1 MNKEI
6 VIIKPEEKYIEAS
19 AEISAKAWIP
29 IREVN
34 KKLLGD
40 EIYSFLHNG
49 WQEAKKEAVRQ
60 SLKVGKGFIALC
72 EGNVVG
78 FTTYEIFEDK
88 KIGEILNNAVSP
100 DAKGMG
106 IAGLLNKSVLK
117 HFKEKGCIIAKVST
131 GLDEGHAPA
140 RRAYEKLGF
149 EKNLPQ
155 VEYYMDIADSCKKE
169 DFEGFTITSMKE
181 EDKKR
186 VLEIAVESWE
196 AIHKAYKSCLGE
208 KLYNSLY
215 PDWKST
221 FKKTFTDSFDKS
233 DFYVAKKDG
242 KIYGFCSARYERNG
256 RLGIFGYNGVD
267 INSRGMRIASKM
279 YSFLKNEFS
288 KKGCIYARV
297 HTGLDNG
304 HAPARRAYERTGFSH
319 PLPMVTYYMKI

>member
-49 WQEAKKEAVRQ
+49 WQEVKKEAVRQ
-60 SLKVGKGFIALC
+60 SLKAGKGFIALC

-78 FTTYEIFEDK
+78 FTTYDIFEDK

-117 HFKEKGCIIAKVST
+117 LFKEKGCIIAKVST

-140 RRAYEKLGF
+140 RHAYEKLGF

-155 VEYYMDIADSCKKE
+155 VEYYMKLTDNYAEEDMGCLVIEPMRKE
-169 DFEGFTITSMKE
+169 DKE
-181 EDKKR
+181 R
-186 VLEIAVESWE
+186 VLEIGFAAWE
-196 AIHKAYKSCLGE
+196 GIHSAYKNCLGE
-208 KLYNSLY
+208 ELYSIVY
-215 PDWKST
+215 PDWKTSYKNSLT
-221 FKKTFTDSFDKS
+221 AAIEKNE
-233 DFYVAKKDG
+233 FYVAKKDG
-242 KIYGFCSARYERNG
+242 VIYGFCSARYEKDG
-256 RLGIFGYNGVD
+256 KLGIFGYNGVD
-267 INSRGMRIASKM
+267 INSRGMRIASRM
-279 YSFLKNEFS
+279 YNFLKGNLIN
-288 KKGCIYARV
+288 KGCIYARV
-297 HTGLDNG
+297 HTGLDDG